1 MTQRV
6 AVVSGGGTG
15 IGRAIARRLASGG
28 MHVVITGR
36 RADVVAQTAA
46 QLTRETG
53 RPVVGF
59 QADVGNPDDVA
70 ALVAYVGAHHD
81 RVDALVCN
89 AGGAS
94 GLPTGTLHE
103 LASEWRRTFDQNVL
117 TAVLLVHGFLPSLA
131 RPGGRIILIGSNSTK
146 SGGGIASYAASKAAL
161 GAWVL
166 NLAAIHG
173 RDGITANVVSPG
185 YTPDTEL
192 FGDGLPQELHDR
204 IVSRTAVGRAGTSA
218 DVAAAVG
225 YLVSPEASFVT
236 GQVLEVTGGSL
247 PPTA

>member
-15 IGRAIARRLASGG
+15 IGRAIARRLAGDG
-28 MHVVITGR
+28 FHVVITGR
-36 RADVVAQTAA
+36 RAEVVEQTAA
-46 QLTRETG
+46 QLRRETG
-53 RPVVGF
+53 RPVSGF
-59 QADVGNPDDVA
+59 RADVGDPDDVA
-70 ALVAYVGAHHD
+70 ALVDHVATNHD

-131 RPGGRIILIGSNSTK
+131 RPGGRIILIGSNSTR
-146 SGGGIASYAASKAAL
+146 SGGGIPSYAASKAAL
-161 GAWVL
+161 SGWVL
-166 NLAAIHG
+166 HLAATHG
-173 RDGITANVVSPG
+173 RDGITANIVSPG

-204 IVSRTAVGRAGTSA
+204 IVSRTAIGRAGTSV
-218 DVAAAVG
+218 DVAGAVG

>member
-15 IGRAIARRLASGG
+15 IGRAIARRLASDG
-28 MHVVITGR
+28 MHVIITGR
-36 RADVVAQTAA
+36 RGDVVDRTAA
-46 QLTRETG
+46 ELRRETD
-53 RPVVGF
+53 RQVSGF

-70 ALVAYVGAHHD
+70 TLVAHVAEHYE

-89 AGGAS
+89 AGGSS
-94 GLPTGTLHE
+94 GLPSGTLHE
-103 LASEWRRTFDQNVL
+103 VASEWRRTFDQNVL
-117 TAVLLVHGFLPSLA
+117 TAVLLVHGFLPTLA

-146 SGGGIASYAASKAAL
+146 SGGGIPSYAASKAAL
-161 GAWVL
+161 SGWVL
-166 NLAAIHG
+166 NLAATHG
-173 RDGITANVVSPG
+173 RDGITANIVSPG

-192 FGDGLPQELHDR
+192 FGDGLPRELHDR
-204 IVSRTAVGRAGTSA
+204 IVSRTAIGRAGKSV
-218 DVAAAVG
+218 DVAGAVG

-236 GQVLEVTGGSL
+236 GQVLEVAGGSL

>member
-1 MTQRV
+1 
-6 AVVSGGGTG
+6 
-15 IGRAIARRLASGG
+15 